1 MKKFESTKGIT
12 LIALIV
18 TIIIL
23 LILAGVS
30 ITTLTGEKG
39 IIKEANE
46 GKEQAEAKSERDLLE
61 VALVVAMQK
70 DTYGKITKENLDT
83 ELDKGPGNDK
93 YKSEQLGD
101 NIRITFVDSG
111 RSYVVDSKGNIMSQ

>member
-1 MKKFESTKGIT
+1 MLKKITPFHKLNVFVQTTFEVKKMNANTYTHFKNQ
-12 LIALIV
+12 
-18 TIIIL
+18 L
-23 LILAGVS
+23 L
-30 ITTLTGEKG
+30 KM
-39 IIKEANE
+39 
-46 GKEQAEAKSERDLLE
+46 KEQAEAKSERDLLE

-83 ELDKGPGNDK
+83 ELDKEPGNDK